1 MDLHKAMKLFVEVAK
16 QGTMVEAAKNL
27 GISPPSASRL
37 LRELES
43 WLGQPLIRRTTR
55 HNSLTELGE
64 RYLPRCLEIVE
75 GAEALKLNASKHS
88 DQPTGRL
95 RITVSGI
102 YARTVIAPVIPQF
115 LSENPGVTLEM
126 DTTDAPVDLMSE
138 KIDLAFRIG
147 HLENSSLVAK
157 KIYEIRLV
165 LVASKEFVARRGT
178 PIDVNHIKE
187 FPCLIDSVPRYGARW
202 PFLNG
207 KMVSG
212 PAKISDGEII
222 KQLTLAGLGISYLP
236 DLFVKD
242 DIKNG
247 NLIELLPNLAP
258 ETLGIYAVYPPRR
271 FISMAARAFVKVVVD
286 ANSQN
291 SNDVKHLA
299 FASIIAPS
307 PNQE

>member
-1 MDLHKAMKLFVEVAK
+1 MDLHKSMKLFVEVAK
-16 QGTMVEAAKNL
+16 QGTMTDAARSL
-27 GISPPSASRL
+27 GLSPPSASRL
-37 LRELES
+37 LKDLES
-43 WLGQPLIRRTTR
+43 WLGQALVRRTTR
-55 HNSLTELGE
+55 HVSLTELGE

-75 GAEALKLNASKHS
+75 GAEALKLNALKHT
-88 DQPTGRL
+88 DRPTGRL
-95 RITVSGI
+95 KVTASGI
-102 YARTVIAPVIPQF
+102 YARMVVAPVIPKF
-115 LSENPGVTLEM
+115 LSENPTVILEM
-126 DTTDAPVDLMSE
+126 DTSDAQVDLMSE

-147 HLENSSLVAK
+147 NLEDSSLVAK
-157 KIYEIRLV
+157 KIYEVRLM
-165 LVASKEFVARRGT
+165 LVASREFVTRRGT
-178 PIDVNHIKE
+178 PHDVNHLKE

-258 ETLGIYAVYPPRR
+258 EILGIYAVYPPRQY
-271 FISMAARAFVKVVVD
+271 ISIAAKAFVKAVMD
-286 ANSQN
+286 TY
-291 SNDVKHLA
+291 
-299 FASIIAPS
+299 
-307 PNQE
+307 